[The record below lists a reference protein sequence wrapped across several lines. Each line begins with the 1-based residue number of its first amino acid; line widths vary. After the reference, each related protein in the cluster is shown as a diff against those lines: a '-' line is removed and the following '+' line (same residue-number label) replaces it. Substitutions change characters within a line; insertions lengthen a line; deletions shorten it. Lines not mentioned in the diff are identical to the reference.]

1 MRRKW
6 MRAALAL
13 LALAGT
19 VLPARANAQK
29 LRIPPHEK
37 IVLRNGLTVLVMEK
51 RGVPMVNVSVI
62 VKTGALADPPGEEG
76 LASATAD
83 MLRKGTKTRSA
94 QEFSADIDYIGGN
107 FRAGTG
113 ADYATIDAEFMTKDL
128 AKGLELVS
136 DGLLHPGFP
145 QAEVDKLLAQSVD
158 GVKAAKDS
166 ARNVIFDYY
175 NGYLYNG
182 KEYGRPTDGDESSLK
197 KIQRDAIAKFYATYY
212 TPGNTILAVAGDFD
226 AGEIKKKIEEAFGGW
241 EAKVAPA
248 VKAGAMAPAKGK
260 KLLLV
265 NKPDA
270 TQTYFV
276 FGNVGISATDPDRV
290 AVDVVNSVF
299 GSQFT
304 SMLNEALRVDS
315 GLTYGATS
323 FFAPQKEPGPFLIYS
338 FTRNETTTQALDMAL
353 VVLKKLHT
361 DGLTAEQLATAKS
374 YMKGQFP
381 PTIETSGELAR
392 LIAANEYFGLDD
404 NEVNELE
411 ARIDAVTV
419 ETAKQA
425 IAKHFPDENLVFVL
439 VGKSADIAAG
449 VKKYAGK
456 QDMREIS
463 APGFWPGAK

>member
-1 MRRKW
+1 MRTKW

-13 LALAGT
+13 LALAAT

-62 VKTGALADPPGEEG
+62 VKTGAVADPLGEEG

-83 MLRKGTKTRSA
+83 MLRKGTKTRTA

-136 DGLLHPGFP
+136 DALLHPVFP

-226 AGEIKKKIEEAFGGW
+226 AGEMTKKIEEAFGGW

-248 VKAGAMAPAKGK
+248 VKAGAMTPAKGK

-392 LIAANEYFGLDD
+392 LIASNEYFGLDD

-425 IAKHFPDENLVFVL
+425 IAKHFPEENLVFVL